1 MSAVLFLQTK
11 PNIQYISNTKH
22 QLSADNVKNIFGHK
36 WITHTMYLKK
46 KILPF
51 TTFRGGGVV
60 RTKDI
65 NSQLFFLNEYIPNI
79 NFVKSWFLLDWFI
92 TFVIT
97 HPYSS
102 D

>member
-46 KILPF
+46 KFCP
-51 TTFRGGGVV
+51 
-60 RTKDI
+60 
-65 NSQLFFLNEYIPNI
+65 SQLLTLSWIGFFDH
-79 NFVKSWFLLDWFI
+79 FVTSCI
-92 TFVIT
+92 TQT
-97 HPYSS
+97 
-102 D
+102 

>member
-46 KILPF
+46 KFCPSQLL
-51 TTFRGGGVV
+51 GGGVV

-65 NSQLFFLNEYIPNI
+65 NSQQFFSNEYFPKLLFLNSHSLKMAGP
-79 NFVKSWFLLDWFI
+79 
-92 TFVIT
+92 TFNGF
-97 HPYSS
+97 
-102 D
+102 

>member
-46 KILPF
+46 QAEKL
-51 TTFRGGGVV
+51 
-60 RTKDI
+60 
-65 NSQLFFLNEYIPNI
+65 
-79 NFVKSWFLLDWFI
+79 KSREMKEE
-92 TFVIT
+92 
-97 HPYSS
+97 
-102 D
+102 